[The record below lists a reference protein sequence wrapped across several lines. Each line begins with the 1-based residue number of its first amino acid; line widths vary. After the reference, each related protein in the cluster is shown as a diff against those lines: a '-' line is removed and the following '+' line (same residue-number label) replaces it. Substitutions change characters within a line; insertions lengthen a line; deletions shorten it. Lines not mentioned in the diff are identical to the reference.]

1 MGSLERVLQGREERS
16 SLQARLFQRGLV
28 VVQVSLNIPGFP
40 KRLEGDILFADRMA
54 ARVLDEIR
62 DLGGH
67 VLQEIGL
74 LNGAG
79 YAVLV
84 GARLEGSLD
93 LLKRRCIALEENI
106 PWGRAFDLD
115 VLSRAGT
122 VSRHSLGEPPRRCLL
137 CGEEA
142 KSCAREG
149 RHDRSELRKVLERLL
164 MQSLQEEASSFSSRD
179 RASSSSS
186 FR

>member
-1 MGSLERVLQGREERS
+1 MDPLQRVLQGREDRS
-16 SLQARLFQRGLV
+16 NLQSRLFRRGLV

-40 KRLEGDILFADRMA
+40 KRLTGDIFFADRMVE
-54 ARVLDEIR
+54 RVLETIR
-62 DLGGH
+62 ALGGT

-84 GARLEGSLD
+84 GARLEGSLR
-93 LLKRRCIALEENI
+93 LLKRCCIAMEESL

-115 VLSRAGT
+115 VLAPAGS
-122 VSRHSLGEPPRRCLL
+122 VSRESLGVPPRRCLL

-149 RHDRSELRKVLERLL
+149 RHDRKELREVLERLL
-164 MQSLQEEASSFSSRD
+164 MQSLQEEELSFSSRD
-179 RASSSSS
+179 RASASSS

>member
-16 SLQARLFQRGLV
+16 SLQSRLFRRGLV

-40 KRLEGDILFADRMA
+40 KRLAGDIFFADRMA
-54 ARVLDEIR
+54 STVLEEIR
-62 DLGGH
+62 SLRGS

-84 GARLEGSLD
+84 GVRLEGSPH
-93 LLKRRCIALEENI
+93 LLKRRCIALEESL

-115 VLSRAGT
+115 VLTPAGS
-122 VSRHSLGEPPRRCLL
+122 VSRHSLGESPRRCLL

-149 RHDRSELRKVLERLL
+149 RHDRRELRKVLERLL
-164 MQSLQEEASSFSSRD
+164 MQSLQEEESSLSSRD
-179 RASSSSS
+179 RASASSS

>member
-16 SLQARLFQRGLV
+16 SLQARLLRRGLV

-40 KRLEGDILFADRMA
+40 KRLEGDIFSADRMA
-54 ARVLDEIR
+54 ARVVKEIR
-62 DLGGH
+62 DLGGSI
-67 VLQEIGL
+67 LQEIGL

-84 GARLEGSLD
+84 GARLDESPD

-115 VLSRAGT
+115 VLASEGI
-122 VSRHSLGEPPRRCLL
+122 VSRDSLGEPPRRCLL
-137 CGEEA
+137 CEEEA

-149 RHDRSELRKVLERLL
+149 HHDSRELRKVLEGLL
-164 MQSLQEEASSFSSRD
+164 VQSLQEEESSLFSRD
-179 RASSSSS
+179 PASASNS

>member
-1 MGSLERVLQGREERS
+1 MDPLQRVLQGREDRA
-16 SLQARLFQRGLV
+16 SLQSRLFRRGLV

-40 KRLEGDILFADRMA
+40 KRLAGDIFFADRMA
-54 ARVLDEIR
+54 ARILEEIH
-62 DLGGH
+62 DLGGS

-84 GARLEGSLD
+84 GARLDGPLH
-93 LLKRRCIALEENI
+93 LLKRRCIALEESL

-115 VLSRAGT
+115 VLTQAGS
-122 VSRHSLGEPPRRCLL
+122 VSRQGLGEPPRRCLL
-137 CGEEA
+137 CGGEA

-149 RHDRSELRKVLERLL
+149 RHDRRELREVLERLL
-164 MQSLQEEASSFSSRD
+164 MRSLQEEGSSFPSWD
-179 RASSSSS
+179 RASASSS

>member
-16 SLQARLFQRGLV
+16 SLHSRLFHRGLV

-40 KRLEGDILFADRMA
+40 KRLEGDIFLADRMA
-54 ARVLDEIR
+54 TKAMAEIGA
-62 DLGGH
+62 LGGS

-84 GARLEGSLD
+84 GARLEGSLH
-93 LLKRRCIALEENI
+93 LLKRRCIALESL

-115 VLSRAGT
+115 VLTSAGS
-122 VSRHSLGEPPRRCLL
+122 VSRQHLGEPPRRCLL

-149 RHDRSELRKVLERLL
+149 RHDRRELRKVLESLL
-164 MQSLQEEASSFSSRD
+164 MQSLQEEDSSLSS
-179 RASSSSS
+179 
-186 FR
+186 

>member
-1 MGSLERVLQGREERS
+1 MDPLKRVLQGREDRS
-16 SLQARLFQRGLV
+16 SLQSRLFSRGFV

-40 KRLEGDILFADRMA
+40 KRLEGDIFFADRMA
-54 ARVLDEIR
+54 NRVLDVICA
-62 DLGGH
+62 LGGT
-67 VLQEIGL
+67 VLQEVGL

-84 GARLEGSLD
+84 GTRLEGPLH
-93 LLKRRCIALEENI
+93 LLKRRCIALEESL

-115 VLSRAGT
+115 VLTPAGS
-122 VSRHSLGEPPRRCLL
+122 VSRQSLGEPPRRCLL
-137 CGEEA
+137 CGGEA

-149 RHDRSELRKVLERLL
+149 RHDRRELREVLERLL
-164 MQSLQEEASSFSSRD
+164 MRSLQEEEAPFSSRD
-179 RASSSSS
+179 RASASSS